1 MQYDSRE
8 RKIRILSSVVL
19 TGKRTEL
26 SVYPVSDVFAVS
38 LIQSYPLL
46 SLIFL
51 FHFIRGRKT
60 LLERSQSVGH
70 R

>member
-8 RKIRILSSVVL
+8 RKIRIISSVVP

-26 SVYPVSDVFAVS
+26 SVHPISDVFAVS

-51 FHFIRGRKT
+51 FYFIRGRNT